1 MIVQI
6 SAGQGPSEC
15 QLAVAKLFGALQ
27 KEYGDLEEI
36 SRTGGHEN
44 GCYDSIRFRTGRDLS
59 SLEGTVLWICRSPFR
74 RNHKRKNWYVDVSII
89 PEQSEIASE
98 KEYRIEK
105 FHCGG
110 KGGQNVNKVETGVRI
125 IHIPTG
131 LVSQSTEE
139 RSQFRNKQRAMERL
153 QEKLAALQKEQEAEQ
168 KSAAWREHGRIV
180 RGNPVRVY
188 EGGKFVLR
196 K

>member
-15 QLAVAKLFGALQ
+15 QLAVAKLFEALQ
-27 KEYGDLEEI
+27 KEYGDLEMLSATDGCEK
-36 SRTGGHEN
+36 
-44 GCYDSIRFRTGRDLS
+44 GCYDSIRLRTEHDLS
-59 SLEGTVLWICRSPFR
+59 GLEGTVLWICKSPFR
-74 RNHKRKNWYVDVSII
+74 KNHKRKNWYVDVSMILEKGQI
-89 PEQSEIASE
+89 DSE

-125 IHIPTG
+125 IHVPTG

-139 RSQFRNKQRAMERL
+139 RSQ
-153 QEKLAALQKEQEAEQ
+153 
-168 KSAAWREHGRIV
+168 
-180 RGNPVRVY
+180 
-188 EGGKFVLR
+188 
-196 K
+196 

>member
-15 QLAVAKLFGALQ
+15 QLAVAKLFEAL
-27 KEYGDLEEI
+27 KREYGDLEII
-36 SRTGGHEN
+36 SNTIGYEK
-44 GCYDSIRFRTGRDLS
+44 GCFDSIRFRTEHDLS
-59 SLEGTVLWICRSPFR
+59 GLEGTVLWICKSPFR
-74 RNHKRKNWYVDVSII
+74 PNHKRKNWYVDVSII
-89 PEQSEIASE
+89 PEQREIAADN
-98 KEYRIEK
+98 EYRIEK

-139 RSQFRNKQRAMERL
+139 RSQFQNKRKAMEKL
-153 QEKLAALQKEQEAEQ
+153 QEKLADLQKEQEVKQ
-168 KSAAWREHGRIV
+168 VNAAWREHNRIV

-188 EGGKFVLR
+188 EGERFVLR